1 MLFLFFNVQMFCSS
15 RLFPFLVLRV
25 APPPLH
31 QSPIFNLI
39 YAQLLFTVRGGVELC
54 AEGVCGGGWGLT
66 RSPCRARAA
75 AGRGGGSSCA
85 RCKATAGS
93 SRSSPPP
100 TGTGCG
106 ASAAVGKAP
115 SRS

>member
-25 APPPLH
+25 TPPPPLH

-54 AEGVCGGGWGLT
+54 AEGDCGGLT
-66 RSPCRARAA
+66 RSPCRARVV

-106 ASAAVGKAP
+106 ASAAAGKAP